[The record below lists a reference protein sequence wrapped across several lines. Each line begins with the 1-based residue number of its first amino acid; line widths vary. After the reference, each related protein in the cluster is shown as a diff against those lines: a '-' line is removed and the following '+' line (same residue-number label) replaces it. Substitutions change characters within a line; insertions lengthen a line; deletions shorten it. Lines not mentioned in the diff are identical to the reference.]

1 MINKENSM
9 RKRKPSIL
17 IDTSFPLPTLGI
29 GVLLGDCRPNLTE
42 EG

>member
-1 MINKENSM
+1 MINKEDSM

-17 IDTSFPLPTLGI
+17 IDTSFPYPSI